1 MAAHYQQRT
10 VGRALTKRRTLRMAI
25 RWLNLRDAAVA
36 HRISVRAQVGLSL
49 LALSTLRCMIDR
61 TIVGGA
67 QTWHFALMCRSEL
80 RSDLEQPSSKPALDI
95 GRPLRD

>member
-1 MAAHYQQRT
+1 
-10 VGRALTKRRTLRMAI
+10 
-25 RWLNLRDAAVA
+25 
-36 HRISVRAQVGLSL
+36 
-49 LALSTLRCMIDR
+49 MIDR

-95 GRPLRD
+95 GRPQRDCRRYPNKALE